1 MNILKT
7 TIFVAAA
14 LLLGSCADLDL
25 DPLDT
30 GSSDSWYQNEE
41 EIKASIS
48 GLYRVDFFP
57 IDGVKWNDDHQ
68 SRDRFQRRHSQRRDV
83 GRVHTLA
90 QRL

>member
-68 SRDRFQRRHSQRRDV
+68 SRDHPQRRDV